1 MIPEFDKYA
10 PYIWWCYGI
19 TAFVLIVMLVLS
31 LRRATAVKRELDS
44 LDGQRR
50 RASVDRSS

>member
-19 TAFVLIVMLVLS
+19 TAVVLIAVLLLS
-31 LRRATAVKRELDS
+31 LRRASSVKRELDS

-50 RASVDRSS
+50 RAPAERRP